1 MSILSILRRREPA
14 IDPEQEARNAVQAAR
29 STIIELIFAAA
40 ALADYATLQTDQGI
54 ECVCGVILSPASI
67 VTPNHHTFCPVA
79 RFHAA
84 VEAVR
89 KVAL

>member
-1 MSILSILRRREPA
+1 MKPIRIDRRQAPPDPYQEVRDA
-14 IDPEQEARNAVQAAR
+14 IRAAQN
-29 STIIELIFAAA
+29 TIIELVFAGND
-40 ALADYATLQTDQGI
+40 LASYATLQTDEGM